1 MSDNQS
7 VIDYLNFLLAGELG
21 ARDQY
26 FIHSEMYEE
35 WQFGKLYERIH
46 HEMQDETE
54 HAQTIIRRIL
64 LLGGTPNMQ
73 PSALN
78 IGHDVPS
85 MLKADLELEK
95 TVQKDLKKGIKLCED
110 AGDYVTRQ
118 ILVEQ
123 LKDTEEDHAHWLE
136 KQLRLIDLVG
146 LQNYLQ
152 SQTSVE

>member
-95 TVQKDLKKGIKLCED
+95 TVQKDLKKVIKLCED